1 MDLWIFLIF
10 FGACGAAAASGA
22 LFPTG
27 EWYKSLDKPNWT
39 PPDWVFPIA
48 WTIFYFALAFAGTR
62 VASLPE
68 NKYALA
74 FWSLHIA
81 LNTLWTPVFFGSRN
95 LKAGM
100 VIILLM
106 WLATAGMIFHCSTE
120 NTTKARSNAIASSG
134 NTHQG
139 PQARKPPH
147 VRRAIKCLN
156 LMCAVYLMPG
166 S

>member
-1 MDLWIFLIF
+1 MNVWIFLIF

-27 EWYKSLDKPNWT
+27 EWYKSLDKPKWT

-48 WTIFYFALAFAGTR
+48 WSIFYFALAFAGAR
-62 VASLPE
+62 VAVVPD
-68 NKYALA
+68 NGFAVA

-100 VIILLM
+100 IIILFL
-106 WLATAGMIFHCSTE
+106 WISTVGMIWHCFRVDPIAGIVIMPYIFWV
-120 NTTKARSNAIASSG
+120 TTAS
-134 NTHQG
+134 
-139 PQARKPPH
+139 A
-147 VRRAIKCLN
+147 LN
-156 LMCAVYLMPG
+156 YSLLKRNPVK
-166 S
+166 

>member
-62 VASLPE
+62 VASLPD

-106 WLATAGMIFHCSTE
+106 WLATAGMIFHCFVIDHIAGLVLIPYLLRVT
-120 NTTKARSNAIASSG
+120 IASL
-134 NTHQG
+134 
-139 PQARKPPH
+139 
-147 VRRAIKCLN
+147 LN
-156 LMCAVYLMPG
+156 LSLLRRNPQ
-166 S
+166 

>member
-1 MDLWIFLIF
+1 MEFWVFLIF

-27 EWYKSLDKPNWT
+27 EWYKSLNKPKWT

-48 WTIFYFALAFAGTR
+48 WTIFYFALAFVATK

-68 NKYALA
+68 NKYALS

-106 WLATAGMIFHCSTE
+106 WLATAGMIYHCFVIDRIAGIILFPYIIWVT
-120 NTTKARSNAIASSG
+120 IAS
-134 NTHQG
+134 
-139 PQARKPPH
+139 A
-147 VRRAIKCLN
+147 LN
-156 LMCAVYLMPG
+156 LSLLRRN

>member
-62 VASLPE
+62 VASLPD

-106 WLATAGMIFHCSTE
+106 WLATAGMIFHCLVIDHIVGLVLIPYLLWVT
-120 NTTKARSNAIASSG
+120 IASL
-134 NTHQG
+134 
-139 PQARKPPH
+139 
-147 VRRAIKCLN
+147 LN
-156 LMCAVYLMPG
+156 LSLLRRNPQ
-166 S
+166 

>member
-1 MDLWIFLIF
+1 MDIWIFLIF

-27 EWYKSLDKPNWT
+27 DWYKNLNKPKWT

-48 WTIFYFALAFAGTR
+48 WTIFYFSLAFVATR
-62 VASLPE
+62 IVSLPRNE
-68 NKYALA
+68 FALA

-100 VIILLM
+100 IIILLM
-106 WLATAGMIFHCSTE
+106 WLSTVGLTFHCFIIDRIAGIILIPYIIWVT
-120 NTTKARSNAIASSG
+120 IAS
-134 NTHQG
+134 
-139 PQARKPPH
+139 A
-147 VRRAIKCLN
+147 LN
-156 LMCAVYLMPG
+156 LSLLRRNPQ
-166 S
+166 